1 VAGRPS
7 KYSPE
12 RSETILGALRNGNTR
27 RTAAALAGVDVTSLA
42 RWLTRY
48 ADFAAAIQKAEADA
62 EASHVAN
69 IQAEATD
76 GTWTAS
82 AWWLERRRHKDWG
95 RVDRVEIMVRQQAE
109 RLAEELGVD
118 VADVLREAERIV
130 AGGA

>member
-1 VAGRPS
+1 MAGRPS

-12 RSETILGALRNGNTR
+12 RAEIVLEALRNGNAKK
-27 RTAAALAGVDVTSLA
+27 TAAALAGVDNATIA
-42 RWLTRY
+42 RWAIRS
-48 ADFAAAIQKAEADA
+48 ADFALAIQKAEADA

-69 IQAEATD
+69 IQAEATA

-82 AWWLERRRHKDWG
+82 AWWLERRRHQDWG
-95 RVDRVEIMVRQQAE
+95 RVDRVEIMVRQQAQK
-109 RLAEELGVD
+109 LAEELGVD